1 MVKIIPK
8 ESDSILTLP
17 SEDSSLECV
26 EGQQGD
32 ARTIT
37 KLIEHIP
44 RSLATKQSKA
54 CSHEIT
60 SRKWSPKETVHFY
73 KMLEVVGTDFSMM
86 SHMQSR
92 RSKK

>member
-54 CSHEIT
+54 CSH
-60 SRKWSPKETVHFY
+60 
-73 KMLEVVGTDFSMM
+73 
-86 SHMQSR
+86 
-92 RSKK
+92 